1 MLQLYTYYRSVAAH
15 RVRIALNYK
24 GIPYRSV
31 FIDLERTANL
41 SDDYLKLNPQGLVP
55 ALVEED
61 GLVITQSAAIL
72 EYLEEKYPERALLP
86 DTVEERARVRSFVQ
100 AATADMHPLNTI
112 RVYRYL
118 RDQMHVDYEVRREW
132 FRHWGHSGFRALESL
147 LADHPDTGSYC
158 HGERPTL
165 MDVILVPQVYNA
177 EQYGL
182 DLSPYPTVR
191 RIYRTCLAMAAFQ
204 AAGPDAQPDLVHKT
218 AKEQAR

>member
-15 RVRIALNYK
+15 RVRIGLNYK
-24 GIPYRSV
+24 GIPYQSI
-31 FIDLERTANL
+31 FIDLERTDNL
-41 SDDYLKLNPQGLVP
+41 SDDYLRLNPQGLVP

-72 EYLEEKYPERALLP
+72 EYLEEKYPQRALLP
-86 DTVEERARVRSFVQ
+86 DTTEARARVRSFVQ

-118 RDQMHVDYEVRREW
+118 RDDLDIDYDRRREW
-132 FRHWGHSGFRALESL
+132 FHHWGHVGFRALESL
-147 LADHPDTGSYC
+147 LAEHPDTGSFC

-191 RIYRTCLAMAAFQ
+191 RIYRTCLTLAAFQ
-204 AAGPDAQPDLVHKT
+204 GAGPDVQPDLMAKT
-218 AKEQAR
+218 AQE

>member
-1 MLQLYTYYRSVAAH
+1 MRQLYTYYRSVAAH

-31 FIDLERTANL
+31 FIDLEREANR
-41 SDDYLKLNPQGLVP
+41 SDDYLRLNPQGLIP

-61 GLVITQSAAIL
+61 GLVVTQSAAIL

-86 DTVEERARVRSFVQ
+86 DTIEERARVRSFVQ

-118 RDQMHVDYEVRREW
+118 RDRLKIGFEQRREW
-132 FRHWGHSGFRALESL
+132 FHYWGSHSLGALESL
-147 LADHPDTGSYC
+147 LADHPATGSYC

-182 DLSPYPTVR
+182 DLTDYPTVR
-191 RIYRTCLAMAAFQ
+191 RIYRTCLTLASFQ
-204 AAGPDAQPDLVHKT
+204 GAGPDVQPDLLAKT
-218 AKEQAR
+218 IQE

>member
-1 MLQLYTYYRSVAAH
+1 MRELYTYYRSVAAH

-31 FIDLERTANL
+31 FIDLETAANR
-41 SDDYLKLNPQGLVP
+41 SDDYLRLNPQGLIP

-86 DTVEERARVRSFVQ
+86 DTIEERARVRSFVQ

-118 RDQMHVDYEVRREW
+118 RDRLQVDFEARREW
-132 FRHWGHSGFRALESL
+132 FHYWGEQSLSALESL
-147 LADHPDTGSYC
+147 LAEHPSTGSYC

-191 RIYRTCLAMAAFQ
+191 RIYRTCLTLAAFQ
-204 AAGPDAQPDLVHKT
+204 GAGPDVQPDLLHKT
-218 AKEQAR
+218 VRQE